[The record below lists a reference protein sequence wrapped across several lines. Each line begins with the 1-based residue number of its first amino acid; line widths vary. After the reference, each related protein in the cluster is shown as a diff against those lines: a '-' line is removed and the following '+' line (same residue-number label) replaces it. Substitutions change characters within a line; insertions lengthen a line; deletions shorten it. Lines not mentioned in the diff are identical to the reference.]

1 MDEFVLASGNR
12 GKLEEIA
19 ELLVHL
25 PVVLSA
31 QSDYSVPEADENG
44 LTFVENALIKAR
56 NAARH
61 TNKPSLADDSGIA
74 VSALDGAPGIFSAR
88 YAGVGATDAQNVE
101 KLLRNTHHLTA
112 AKRACCF
119 ICVAA
124 FVRHEFDPIPVICQG
139 IWRGQL
145 LDTPQGLQGFGYDPI
160 FLPDG
165 LDRSAAELEPQL
177 KNSISHRALAFR
189 KLVAELEVEINAPVA
204 T

>member
-1 MDEFVLASGNR
+1 MHEFVLASGNR
-12 GKLEEIA
+12 GKLKEIA
-19 ELLVHL
+19 ALLDQL

-31 QSDYSVPEADENG
+31 QSDYSVPEAEETG

-61 TNKPSLADDSGIA
+61 TKKPSLADDSGIA

-101 KLLRNTHHLTA
+101 KLLNDTHHLEA
-112 AKRACCF
+112 SKRECRF
-119 ICVAA
+119 ICVTA
-124 FVRHEFDPIPVICQG
+124 FVRHEFDPIPIICQG
-139 IWRGQL
+139 VWRGRL
-145 LDTPQGLQGFGYDPI
+145 LDGPRGLQGFGYDPI

-177 KNSISHRALAFR
+177 KNSISHRSQALR
-189 KLVAELEVEINAPVA
+189 KLVAELQAEISAPVVI
-204 T
+204 

>member
-1 MDEFVLASGNR
+1 MHEFVLASGNR
-12 GKLEEIA
+12 GKLKEIA
-19 ELLVHL
+19 ALLDQL

-31 QSDYSVPEADENG
+31 QSDYSVPEAEETG

-61 TNKPSLADDSGIA
+61 TKKPSLADDSGIA

-101 KLLRNTHHLTA
+101 KLLNDTHHLEA
-112 AKRACCF
+112 SKRECRF
-119 ICVAA
+119 ICVTA
-124 FVRHEFDPIPVICQG
+124 FVRHEFDPITIICQG
-139 IWRGQL
+139 VWRGRL
-145 LDTPQGLQGFGYDPI
+145 LDGPRGLQGFGYDPI

-177 KNSISHRALAFR
+177 KNSISHRSQALR
-189 KLVAELEVEINAPVA
+189 KLVAELQAEISAPVVI
-204 T
+204 